1 MSSNSSIGQRGTVS
15 QCAIPPSLHLVE
27 HVREGS
33 LKLQCL
39 LDLVGT
45 HIRILTVFQE
55 AWALMLANEL
65 DECGSIRFPVRR
77 KALKVF
83 EDRID
88 AISPEEGHGILGV
101 LVKVSVKDTLIHK
114 VGFPVDWEEHPA
126 QIVEL
131 EHGEAVRLIRHR
143 LFDVPSVLV
152 EHLFTAGDDLSE

>member
-1 MSSNSSIGQRGTVS
+1 MPR
-15 QCAIPPSLHLVE
+15 SLHLVE
-27 HVREGS
+27 HVREGG
-33 LKLQCL
+33 LELQRL

-55 AWALMLANEL
+55 ARALMLANEL

-77 KALKVF
+77 KALKIF

-101 LVKVSVKDTLIHK
+101 LVEISVEDSLVHK

-131 EHGEAVRLIRHR
+131 EHGEAQIGG
-143 LFDVPSVLV
+143 
-152 EHLFTAGDDLSE
+152 A